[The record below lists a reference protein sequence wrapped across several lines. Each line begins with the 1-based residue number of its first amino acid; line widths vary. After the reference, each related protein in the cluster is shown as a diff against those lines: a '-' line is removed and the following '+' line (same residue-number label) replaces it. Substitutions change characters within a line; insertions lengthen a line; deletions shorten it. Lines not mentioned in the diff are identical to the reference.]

1 MHKRVLAGMLLLMA
15 WLTLQSV
22 YAKEMNFIITLDRAD
37 LQRRVERL
45 FPVRRENDL
54 VGVKLFHPQVILHEG
69 SNRIGLR
76 LRIDA
81 AAAQQFSVSGSA
93 RVDGVLRFMNS
104 SGEFYLDDASIEE
117 LRIENVEPFYLD
129 QIRQIADGAV
139 RDLLQERPI
148 YVLGQ
153 MGESTRIMGSDIR
166 SVTVRDGKLII
177 ELALP

>member
-129 QIRQIADGAV
+129 QIRQIADGVV
-139 RDLLQERPI
+139 RDLLQER
-148 YVLGQ
+148 
-153 MGESTRIMGSDIR
+153 
-166 SVTVRDGKLII
+166 
-177 ELALP
+177 ALP